1 MNFLVHEEW
10 VGDTSILSE
19 NTEVRHF
26 TLRNSLWHNAQKQ
39 DSLST
44 RSPRCGLRRARR
56 MRGNNRGPTLAAETP
71 NAPATP
77 AGRDRPPTGLRFLA
91 A

>member
-39 DSLST
+39 DSLFS
-44 RSPRCGLRRARR
+44 RPPLCGLKKIGQQ
-56 MRGNNRGPTLAAETP
+56 MQN
-71 NAPATP
+71 
-77 AGRDRPPTGLRFLA
+77 PPGLHSILN
-91 A
+91 